1 MEEENHP
8 FGENELIFVH
18 FPFRP
23 FFQLHAY
30 GRKSI
35 SRFAPMSLHRLFK
48 VRRGGKGPGSTWQYS
63 SNISKQEVRYYKGFP
78 FLTSELDSIH
88 TSISPFSESR
98 SVSNFPAR
106 LHTDSN
112 MKSTGNAVN
121 QPGQHVFTLG
131 FRNEP
136 SDVYSEIRQWMCCC
150 LVNTFSQ
157 SPLLTKC
164 WCSMLEFL
172 KLRGWMGIPRQY
184 EQCLYNSSWYI

>member
-1 MEEENHP
+1 MQHAFRMNISTLDMMKILVSLRYQMDSNGNSYIKYISIFVPTVMEEENHP

-35 SRFAPMSLHRLFK
+35 SRFAPMSLHRVFK
-48 VRRGGKGPGSTWQYS
+48 VRRGGKGPGSTWQYSS

-121 QPGQHVFTLG
+121 KPGQHVFTLG

-136 SDVYSEIRQWMCCC
+136 SDVYSEIRQ
-150 LVNTFSQ
+150 
-157 SPLLTKC
+157 
-164 WCSMLEFL
+164 
-172 KLRGWMGIPRQY
+172 
-184 EQCLYNSSWYI
+184 